1 MTQVNGKVVMTED
14 EAAYAHDCVLAIVR
28 ANEKVLSGAREVS
41 EEDRK
46 NIESDNGRLKDFL
59 QSYRNMTVRD

>member
-1 MTQVNGKVVMTED
+1 MTKVNGKVVMTEI
-14 EAAYAHDCVLAIVR
+14 EAAYAHDCVLAVVR
-28 ANEKVLSGAREVS
+28 ANENVLSGASEVS

-59 QSYRNMTVRD
+59 KSYRTMTLRD